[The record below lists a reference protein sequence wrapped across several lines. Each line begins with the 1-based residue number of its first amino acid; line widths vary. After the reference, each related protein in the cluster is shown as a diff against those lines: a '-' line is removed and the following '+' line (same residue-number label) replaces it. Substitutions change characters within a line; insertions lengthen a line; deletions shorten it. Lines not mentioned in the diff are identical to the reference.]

1 MSKKSCGLLN
11 TDCGIQ
17 VGTISIRVVGAFFL
31 LASVAVTASAQ
42 EHAGHQ
48 QVAPA
53 QAEKK
58 ADQTVNAPAKEQ
70 AAPTVVLSPDKVQL
84 IGVRTALAE
93 FRSVDRQMRTVGRIE
108 PDETKLAFVN
118 TKIGGW
124 VKKLYVSYT
133 GDRVE
138 KSQPLLSIYSPDL
151 VTAQEEYLLALR
163 AARPTHSHTDQSLE
177 EVEASGKDL
186 LESAKRRL
194 LLWDITPEQIVELE
208 KTGKP
213 QTDMIIQAPLSGIVL
228 DKMVLDGSY
237 ITPGMNLY
245 KIADL
250 SDVWIMADVYEY
262 EVPLVRVGQEARV
275 TLPYSSGEALAA
287 KVNFIYP
294 VLDPVSRTVKVRL
307 TMHNPGLALK
317 PDMFGNVEIMV
328 SSGPKLVVPTPA
340 VLFSGLRQIVYVE
353 KKPGVYEMR
362 QVTLG
367 LRGEDYV
374 EVIKGIKK
382 GERVVTS
389 GNFLIDSESQLRSGG
404 Q

>member
-11 TDCGIQ
+11 ADCGVQI
-17 VGTISIRVVGAFFL
+17 GTISIRVIGAFFL

-48 QVAPA
+48 QDAPA

-93 FRSVDRQMRTVGRIE
+93 FRSVDRQVRTVGRIE

-124 VKKLYVSYT
+124 VKKLYVNYT

-177 EVEASGKDL
+177 EVEASGRDL

-213 QTDMIIQAPLSGIVL
+213 QTDMVIQAPLSGIVI
-228 DKMVLDGSY
+228 DKMVLEGSY

-250 SDVWIMADVYEY
+250 SVVWVMADVYEY
-262 EVPLVRVGQEARV
+262 EVPIVRVGQEARI
-275 TLPYSSGEALAA
+275 TLPYYSGEALAA
-287 KVNFIYP
+287 KVDFIYP

-317 PDMFGNVEIMV
+317 PDMFGNVEIMA
-328 SSGPKLVVPTPA
+328 SSSPKLVVPTSA

-374 EVIKGIKK
+374 EVTKGIKK